1 MSARN
6 TVHLTTLER
15 AAGTLERLLDVG
27 ERLSR
32 LRTDAADG
40 RRCRLSDSG
49 YGGKTPATAGLPRND
64 VAADTQAAASS
75 VPALELGL
83 AFARSLAGRVV
94 SGPATKSPPESA
106 MAMDRIRRLPAILPL
121 GMFLQ
126 VGLGGRFRANVL
138 LTLLRC
144 IPGIVHAI
152 RTFARR

>member
-1 MSARN
+1 
-6 TVHLTTLER
+6 
-15 AAGTLERLLDVG
+15 LLLSWKDVV
-27 ERLSR
+27 
-32 LRTDAADG
+32 ADHAG
-40 RRCRLSDSG
+40 RRF
-49 YGGKTPATAGLPRND
+49 TMPAW
-64 VAADTQAAASS
+64 
-75 VPALELGL
+75 ELGL
-83 AFARSLAGRVV
+83 AFPRSVGGRVV

-144 IPGIVHAI
+144 LPGIVHAI